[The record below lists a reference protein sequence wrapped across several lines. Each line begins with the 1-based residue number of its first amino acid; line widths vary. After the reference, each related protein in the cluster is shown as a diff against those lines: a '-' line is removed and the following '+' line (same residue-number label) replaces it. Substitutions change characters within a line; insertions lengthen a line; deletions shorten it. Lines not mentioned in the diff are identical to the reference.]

1 MLLSV
6 KGPDMIFNPAVYFE
20 IPVTDMERAIGFY
33 GAVFGFAFT
42 RTVIDHYEMA
52 LFPFDESHPG
62 ISGALSRGDVYRPTN
77 DGVILYL
84 RTADIHETLRLVL
97 ANGCRSLLEITSV
110 DAWGH
115 VAEFE
120 DSEGNRIGLFQA
132 RSD

>member
-1 MLLSV
+1 
-6 KGPDMIFNPAVYFE
+6 
-20 IPVTDMERAIGFY
+20 
-33 GAVFGFAFT
+33 
-42 RTVIDHYEMA
+42 MA

-62 ISGALSRGDVYRPTN
+62 IAGALSKGDVYRPTN

-84 RTADIHETLRLVL
+84 RTEDINETLHLVL
-97 ANGCRSLLEITSV
+97 ANGGRSLLAITSV